1 MAGHQNKFVKYETQG
16 AYHWHETDRR
26 DFRRHNPVTA
36 ARYDLVAR
44 EIPPGN
50 LKVLDAGCGDGKLT
64 FRLGKR
70 GSFAVGIDYSALGVQ
85 LARQRVLG
93 EDEESE
99 TDVHFLQASV
109 FALPF
114 SSDSLDCIVFADVIE
129 HINSPEAAL
138 CELRRVLKPGGRCI
152 ISTPQRMEGHIWD
165 ECHLAEY
172 AHDEFFE
179 LLSDCFSRVVIKGS
193 QPHFFFKLYFG
204 LGARHRYIRWAM
216 NLFSM
221 YVYNPLRLQSANVRP
236 YHGQL
241 VAICHKG

>member
-1 MAGHQNKFVKYETQG
+1 MFVKYETQG
-16 AYHWHETDRR
+16 AYHWYETDRR

-44 EIPPGN
+44 EIPPDG

-64 FRLGKR
+64 FRLSKR
-70 GSFAVGIDYSALGVQ
+70 GNSVVGIDYSALGVQ
-85 LARQRVLG
+85 LARQCASA
-93 EDEESE
+93 EDKEKEA
-99 TDVHFLQASV
+99 DVHFLQASV

-114 SSDSLDCIVFADVIE
+114 SGNSFDCIVFADVIE
-129 HINSPEAAL
+129 HIDNPERAL
-138 CELRRVLKPGGRCI
+138 GELRRVLKPGGRCI
-152 ISTPQRMEGHIWD
+152 VTTPQRMESHTWD
-165 ECHLAEY
+165 ECHLIEY
-172 AHDEFFE
+172 TRDEFFE
-179 LLSDCFSRVVIKGS
+179 LLSSCFSRVVIKGS

-204 LGARHRYIRWAM
+204 VDAKHRYIRYAM

-241 VAICHKG
+241 VAVCHK